1 MHLLITL
8 LLAHLFADFPL
19 QTNRL
24 AKLKRTSLKGV
35 FIHVLIYMV
44 VTALLLHQ
52 PFRYWPLVIGLGTI
66 HFLIDALKMV
76 CNKVGEIRCFV
87 IDQCLHFSSVVAATY
102 LVYQYWSPIPVGI
115 LPTGLLYGSFICA
128 FTLAV
133 IVFFWIWTNGL
144 TEEQIRRYLLLYW
157 VKHRALAFEQRVG
170 LLLFAVVFFGQFV
183 IK

>member
-19 QTNRL
+19 QTDRL
-24 AKLKRTSLKGV
+24 ARLKRTSLKGV

-52 PFRYWPLVIGLGTI
+52 PFRYWPVVVALGII
-66 HFLIDALKMV
+66 HFLIDAFKMV
-76 CNKVGEIRCFV
+76 CNKIGEVRCFV
-87 IDQCLHFSSVVAATY
+87 IDQSMHFASVLGVTY
-102 LVYQYWSPIPVGI
+102 LAYRYYPSIPVGI
-115 LPTGLLYGSFICA
+115 LPDTLLYGSFICA

-144 TEEQIRRYLLLYW
+144 REEQIRRYVLLHW

-170 LLLFAVVFFGQFV
+170 LLLFAVVFFGQLI

>member
-1 MHLLITL
+1 MNLLITL

-24 AKLKRTSLKGV
+24 AKLKRTSLRGV
-35 FIHVLIYMV
+35 FIHVLIYMA

-52 PFRYWPLVIGLGTI
+52 PFRYWPLVIGLGAI
-66 HFLIDALKMV
+66 HFLIDALKRV
-76 CNKVGEIRCFV
+76 CNKVDEIRCFI
-87 IDQCLHFSSVVAATY
+87 IDQCLHFASVLGATY
-102 LVYQYWSPIPVGI
+102 LVYQYWSPIPTGI
-115 LPTGLLYGSFICA
+115 LPTGLLIGSFLCA
-128 FTLAV
+128 FTLAAM
-133 IVFFWIWTNGL
+133 VFFWIWTNGL
-144 TEEQIRRYLLLYW
+144 NEDQIRHYLLLQW

>member
-24 AKLKRTSLKGV
+24 ARLKRTSLKGV

-52 PFRYWPLVIGLGTI
+52 PFRYWPLILGLGAI
-66 HFLIDALKMV
+66 HFLIDAFKIV
-76 CNKVGEIRCFV
+76 CTKLNEVYCF
-87 IDQCLHFSSVVAATY
+87 ILDQSLHLASVLGATY

-115 LPTGLLYGSFICA
+115 LPEALLYGSFICA
-128 FTLAV
+128 LTLAG
-133 IVFFWIWTNGL
+133 IVFFWVWTNGL
-144 TEEQIRRYLLLYW
+144 GEEQVRRYMFLHW
-157 VKHRALAFEQRVG
+157 VKYRALAFEQRVG
-170 LLLFAVVFFGQFV
+170 LVLFAMVFFGQLV
-183 IK
+183 SK

>member
-35 FIHVLIYMV
+35 FIHVLIYMA

-52 PFRYWPLVIGLGTI
+52 PFRYWPLVVGLGAI
-66 HFLIDALKMV
+66 HFGIDALKTF
-76 CNKVGEIRCFV
+76 CSGIGEIRCFV
-87 IDQCLHFSSVVAATY
+87 VDQCLHFASVLSATY
-102 LVYQYWSPIPVGI
+102 LAYQYWAPIPVGI
-115 LPTGLLYGSFICA
+115 LPDALLYGSFICA
-128 FTLAV
+128 FTLAA
-133 IVFFWIWTNGL
+133 IVFFWIWANGL
-144 TEEQIRRYLLLYW
+144 NEEQVRRYLLLHW
-157 VKHRALAFEQRVG
+157 VKHRALVFEQRVG

-183 IK
+183 MK